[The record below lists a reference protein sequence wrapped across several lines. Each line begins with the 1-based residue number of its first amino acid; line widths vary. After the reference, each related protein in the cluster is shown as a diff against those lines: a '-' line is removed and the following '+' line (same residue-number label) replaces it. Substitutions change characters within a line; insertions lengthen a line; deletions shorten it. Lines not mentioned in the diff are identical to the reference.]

1 MKKIINCDLCG
12 TPCTIEGDDK
22 EGTHYYVPVKT
33 DKDKRISKL
42 EKELA
47 LYKKAYARAC
57 KKIRRATNLYYPQN
71 CDTWEDKYLAE
82 AIEEIRKQAEDTI
95 DTKRHLCDT
104 CKKDFATCNS
114 NPKFGNGIGNDNI
127 YECDAYEEFK
137 DAD

>member
-33 DKDKRISKL
+33 DKDKLISEL

-47 LYKKAYARAC
+47 LYKKALEKLIYFLH
-57 KKIRRATNLYYPQN
+57 NLWSDVDGTPNISQ
-71 CDTWEDKYLAE
+71 EDCCNIDYWL
-82 AIEEIRKQAEDTI
+82 KQAEDT
-95 DTKRHLCDT
+95 
-104 CKKDFATCNS
+104 
-114 NPKFGNGIGNDNI
+114 
-127 YECDAYEEFK
+127 

>member
-33 DKDKRISKL
+33 DKDKLISEL

-47 LYKKAYARAC
+47 LYKKALYILARQALYFECAC
-57 KKIRRATNLYYPQN
+57 HHNETDLTNKNVYNLIDETLSRA
-71 CDTWEDKYLAE
+71 DKE
-82 AIEEIRKQAEDTI
+82 V
-95 DTKRHLCDT
+95 DTKSNLCDT
-104 CKKDFATCNS
+104 CKKDFAVCDS
-114 NPKFGNGIGNDNI
+114 NPKFGNGVGNDNI